1 VFPFQPNTTP
11 LFNGEEIRFL
21 LYANIDQTGEKME
34 TRKFV
39 LTALEENIFLI
50 TIDHPPVNALNP
62 QTLAELES
70 AVDEFTGNPTACAAI
85 ISGGDK
91 VVFVSGADLSETET
105 LIASGKIND
114 FILRGQQLFQKI
126 SECSKPILA
135 AINGLALGGGME
147 LALACHLRIMADH
160 ARLAQPEINLGIIPG
175 WGGTQRLPREVGLAK
190 ARELIL
196 TGESI
201 TAHEALR
208 LNLVNKVVR
217 RGEVLNN
224 TRELAKKIASK
235 GRLAVQAAMDAIHRS
250 AQMAM
255 PEGLAYEA
263 RRVTALIGS
272 ADAREGLKA
281 FLEKRPPVFRGE

>member
-1 VFPFQPNTTP
+1 M
-11 LFNGEEIRFL
+11 
-21 LYANIDQTGEKME
+21 D

-39 LTALEENIFLI
+39 LTTLEENIFLV
-50 TIDHPPVNALNP
+50 TIDRPPVNALNP
-62 QTLAELES
+62 QTLSELES
-70 AVDEFTGNPTACAAI
+70 ALDEFTSNPIARVAV

-91 VVFVSGADLSETET
+91 VVFVSGADLSQTEA
-105 LIASGKIND
+105 LFASGKIND

-147 LALACHLRIMADH
+147 LALACHIRVMADH

-175 WGGTQRLPREVGLAK
+175 WGGTQRLPKAVGLAK

-201 TAHEALR
+201 TAQEAFR
-208 LNLVNKVVR
+208 LNLVNKVVPR
-217 RGEVLNN
+217 REVLNAA
-224 TRELAKKIASK
+224 RELARRIASK
-235 GRLAVQAAMDAIHRS
+235 GSLAVRAAMDAIRMS
-250 AQMAM
+250 TQMAM
-255 PEGLAYEA
+255 QDGLAYEA
-263 RRVTALIGS
+263 RQVTALVGS

-281 FLEKRPPVFRGE
+281 FLEKRPPVFRGG